1 MATDKQ
7 LYAELY
13 EANRQVRI
21 VEAKIENLTHCFTS
35 TDAEEEFVKSWC
47 SVDSQ
52 SFLEYLPKNERSYN
66 EWKHWE
72 TMFMQYRIYQMYLE
86 IYPDVSIHDLCMHTL
101 KKELIDGF
109 KPIPK
114 TEHKKKTNKTN
125 KTKHKKKTNKTNKTT
140 EIDSPIPEIV
150 CAHVVAKTGKHCKNK
165 VKNGDT
171 MCYLHKKQQQQQ
183 HNKKSDS
190 EPELEPVS
198 SDSEPEPELEPV
210 SDNDVDIGND
220 SVPIISNPS
229 TINVLFATNK
239 CVPVVSGEN
248 VSDMTL
254 DNFKSAFGL
263 DTYKPELVNWKNNA
277 SHWPSYNFR
286 KIQCQIKPKNDF

>member
-1 MATDKQ
+1 MNPTSNQVPKDKKVASDDKQ

-86 IYPDVSIHDLCMHTL
+86 MYPDVSIHDLCMHTL
-101 KKELIDGF
+101 KKEIID
-109 KPIPK
+109 PK

-125 KTKHKKKTNKTNKTT
+125 KTNKTKKTKKTNKTNKTKKTKKSPNKTT
-140 EIDSPIPEIV
+140 EIDSPIPVIV

-171 MCYLHKKQQQQQ
+171 MCYLHKKQQ

-198 SDSEPEPELEPV
+198 SDSD

-229 TINVLFATNK
+229 TITAVSFDTNK

-263 DTYKPELVNWKNNA
+263 DTYKPELETFNT
-277 SHWPSYNFR
+277 SELEE
-286 KIQCQIKPKNDF
+286 QCKP

>member
-86 IYPDVSIHDLCMHTL
+86 MYPDVSIHDLCMHTL
-101 KKELIDGF
+101 KKEIID
-109 KPIPK
+109 PK

-125 KTKHKKKTNKTNKTT
+125 KTNKTKKTKKTNKTNKTKKTKKSPNKTT
-140 EIDSPIPEIV
+140 EIPVIV

-171 MCYLHKKQQQQQ
+171 MCYLHKKQQ

-198 SDSEPEPELEPV
+198 SDSD

-229 TINVLFATNK
+229 TITAVSFDTNK

-263 DTYKPELVNWKNNA
+263 DTYKPELETFNT
-277 SHWPSYNFR
+277 SELEE
-286 KIQCQIKPKNDF
+286 QCKP

>member
-109 KPIPK
+109 KPMPK

-125 KTKHKKKTNKTNKTT
+125 KTNKKKQYDARKKKAVATSADIIQTT
-140 EIDSPIPEIV
+140 DTL
-150 CAHVVAKTGKHCKNK
+150 AKWNDYFISCK
-165 VKNGDT
+165 
-171 MCYLHKKQQQQQ
+171 KKDDL
-183 HNKKSDS
+183 SDCFLQGIWF
-190 EPELEPVS
+190 LE
-198 SDSEPEPELEPV
+198 
-210 SDNDVDIGND
+210 
-220 SVPIISNPS
+220 
-229 TINVLFATNK
+229 K
-239 CVPVVSGEN
+239 
-248 VSDMTL
+248 M
-254 DNFKSAFGL
+254 K
-263 DTYKPELVNWKNNA
+263 
-277 SHWPSYNFR
+277 
-286 KIQCQIKPKNDF
+286 